1 MSEIAEM
8 LTRDEQ
14 AILRGWF
21 EDCGDCLTDDERAKR
36 CKLRGWSMG
45 KRRVVEGI
53 LGRLREGG
61 VYVSG
66 LDSLGGWVYGRRVPS
81 RIDQELQE
89 RADEWEARGKA
100 VLEQHGFA
108 GAVRRLGDA

>member
-21 EDCGDCLTDDERAKR
+21 EDVGDCLTDDERAKR

-53 LGRLREGG
+53 LGRLRDGG

-66 LDSLGGWVYGRRVPS
+66 LDSLGGWVCLNPLWSGLLGRH
-81 RIDQELQE
+81 Q
-89 RADEWEARGKA
+89 GG
-100 VLEQHGFA
+100 LET
-108 GAVRRLGDA
+108 RTLG

>member
-1 MSEIAEM
+1 MSEIAEL

-14 AILRGWF
+14 AVLRGWF
-21 EDCGDCLTDDERAKR
+21 EDVGDCLTDEERAKR

-53 LGRLREGG
+53 LGRLRESG

-66 LDSLGGWVYGRRVPS
+66 LDALGGWVYGRRMPS
-81 RIDQELQE
+81 AVDLELAR
-89 RADEWEARGKA
+89 RADEFESRGLQ
-100 VLEQHGFA
+100 VLEQQGYA
-108 GAVRRLGDA
+108 GAVRRLGGA